1 MFGFLRPKKTENAMD
16 VLIKTIYSDPP
27 PAKRANVS
35 EAIELAGMLLMNQVS
50 SEKIS
55 RLAQELYQGPM
66 PYSTHD
72 LALSVA
78 LHFFKDTEYADQ
90 LCSAQLMARLLT
102 LEWFQ
107 EGKVAPLLM
116 KSFEDTLYKMYK

>member
-1 MFGFLRPKKTENAMD
+1 
-16 VLIKTIYSDPP
+16 
-27 PAKRANVS
+27 
-35 EAIELAGMLLMNQVS
+35 MNQVS
-50 SEKIS
+50 NEKIS

-90 LCSAQLMARLLT
+90 LRSAQLMARLLT

-116 KSFEDTLYKMYK
+116 KSFEETLYKMYK

>member
-1 MFGFLRPKKTENAMD
+1 MFGFLRPKQTENAMD
-16 VLIKTIYSDPP
+16 VLIKTIYGDPP

-35 EAIELAGMLLMNQVS
+35 EAIELAGMLLMNQVPN
-50 SEKIS
+50 ETTS
-55 RLAQELYQGPM
+55 RLAQELYQGSM

-78 LHFFKDTEYADQ
+78 LHFFKDPEYVDQ
-90 LCSAQLMARLLT
+90 LRSAQLMARLLM

-107 EGKVAPLLM
+107 EGKVALLLM

>member
-16 VLIKTIYSDPP
+16 VLIKTIYGDPP

-35 EAIELAGMLLMNQVS
+35 EAIELASMLLMNQVP
-50 SEKIS
+50 SEMTS

-78 LHFFKDTEYADQ
+78 LHFFKDPEYVDQ
-90 LCSAQLMARLLT
+90 LRSAQLLARLSM

>member
-1 MFGFLRPKKTENAMD
+1 MFEFLRPKKTENAMD
-16 VLIKTIYSDPP
+16 VLIKTIYGDPP

-35 EAIELAGMLLMNQVS
+35 EAIELASILLMNQVP
-50 SEKIS
+50 SETTS

-78 LHFFKDTEYADQ
+78 LHFFKDPEYVDQ
-90 LCSAQLMARLLT
+90 LRSAQLMARLSMLG
-102 LEWFQ
+102 WFQ

>member
-1 MFGFLRPKKTENAMD
+1 MD
-16 VLIKTIYSDPP
+16 ALINTIYGDPP

-35 EAIELAGMLLMNQVS
+35 EAIELASMLLMNQVS
-50 SEKIS
+50 NDKIS
-55 RLAQELYQGPM
+55 GLAQELYQGPM

-90 LCSAQLMARLLT
+90 LRSAQLMARLLT
-102 LEWFQ
+102 LEWLQ

-116 KSFEDTLYKMYK
+116 KSFEETLYKMYK